1 MSDIFDNFK
10 DDNFP
15 IIFALRKLSSTE
27 AEKPLL
33 EIPALAAIE
42 TTELT
47 GLHVEIEKK
56 IKENQIK
63 LIIFSN

>member
-1 MSDIFDNFK
+1 MLDNFK

-27 AEKPLL
+27 AENPLL

-56 IKENQIK
+56 IKKKQIK

>member
-1 MSDIFDNFK
+1 MLDNFK

-15 IIFALRKLSSTE
+15 IIFAFRKLSSTE

-56 IKENQIK
+56 IKKKLVK